1 MQSAPAGAPAWV
13 SACMK
18 SVQKWADL
26 HGYEYRLCG
35 DELFNTVSPALRE
48 KLAGRTPILADLARL
63 DWLTSVLSETDG
75 LAVWVDADTVVL
87 DALWQLPH
95 DSHTF
100 FREECWVQ
108 RDEESRWRAYVSPHN
123 ALMGFTAASPV
134 LPFLKYLSESII
146 DRADA
151 QFIAPQMI
159 GPKLLK
165 ALHSLADFRLLPE
178 AGALSPGLLA
188 EWVGVHGDAMTC
200 YERAQRRSLAMANL
214 CSSLASTDAHREN
227 IERLLDRVL
236 NA

>member
-26 HGYEYRLCG
+26 HGYEYRLYG

-63 DWLTSVLSETDG
+63 DWLTSVLSESDG

-95 DSHTF
+95 DSDTF
-100 FREECWVQ
+100 FGEECWVQ

-134 LPFLKYLSESII
+134 LPFLQYLSESII

-227 IERLLDRVL
+227 IERFLDRVL